1 MGKFIRTMI
10 LIVSLTVV
18 IILATVLIAVHW
30 VTGIWA
36 QAAVSLVGF
45 TLATAWDCRI
55 LFKRWAVIAP
65 ILQRTP
71 KKKTPT
77 VSEEKTAQK
86 KPLR

>member
-1 MGKFIRTMI
+1 MGKFIRTVS

-18 IILATVLIAVHW
+18 IILATVWIAVHW

-45 TLATAWDCRI
+45 TLATVWDCRI

-65 ILQRTP
+65 MLQRTP
-71 KKKTPT
+71 KKEKMAD
-77 VSEEKTAQK
+77 SEEKTTQK